1 MEIEYEGNQGEWKK
15 YQNTESVCPV
25 CLKKIAAYRVME
37 GDRVYLDKE
46 CLEHGKFRTLIW
58 NGLPEYESWAR
69 VKMPSYSETPS
80 LTLNK
85 GCPYDCGLC
94 TEHRQKTCCV
104 LLEVT
109 KRCDLRCPLCF
120 ASAGVGAEEDLTLEE
135 IELRFKDMMKR
146 GGPFNIQLSGGEP
159 GMRDDLPEII
169 ELGRK
174 IGFEF
179 FQMNTNGIRIGR
191 DKNYIHRLAEA
202 GLNCVFL
209 QFDGLRDEV
218 YRKLR
223 GKDLLEDKLAA
234 IEACRRE
241 GIGVVLVPVI
251 ARGVNVDQIGKLL
264 DFALEQ
270 MPVVRGVHFQPLSY
284 FGRYEGAAPEERFTM
299 PDLLREIEKQTN
311 GRMKTRDFTPGNAEN
326 AYCSFSGNFI
336 REKDGAISPWKNGKT
351 TIQCYDTEVE
361 ESCCCGIQ
369 EHEESGNDS
378 CSETEDTGV
387 MESCGS
393 SDKSRKFVARQWSA
407 APEESCC
414 GENVNTASLDDFLNR
429 LERQTLAVSCMVFM
443 DAWNLDLERLKECY
457 IHVSENRQEPRLIPF
472 CAYNLTAADGTT
484 LYRNN
489 MLVEL

>member
-1 MEIEYEGNQGEWKK
+1 MEIEYKGNKGERKK

-25 CLKKIAAYRVME
+25 CLKKIDAYRVMN
-37 GDRVYLDKE
+37 GDRVYLEKE
-46 CLEHGKFRTLIW
+46 CLDHGKFRTLIW

-69 VKMPSYSETPS
+69 VKMQSYSETPS
-80 LTLNK
+80 LTFDK

-109 KRCDLRCPLCF
+109 KRCDLSCPVCF

-169 ELGRK
+169 EMGRK

-191 DKNYIHRLAEA
+191 DKNYIKRLAEA

-209 QFDGLRDEV
+209 QFDGLSDEV

-223 GKDLLEDKLAA
+223 GRDLLEEKLAA

-299 PDLLREIEKQTN
+299 PDLLREIENQTN

-326 AYCSFSGNFI
+326 PYCSFSGNFI
-336 REKDGAISPWKNGKT
+336 REKDGAISPWKTGNT
-351 TIQCYDTEVE
+351 TFQ
-361 ESCCCGIQ
+361 SC
-369 EHEESGNDS
+369 D
-378 CSETEDTGV
+378 
-387 MESCGS
+387 CGS

-443 DAWNLDLERLKECY
+443 DAWNLDLDRLKECY
-457 IHVSENRQEPRLIPF
+457 IHVSEHLQEPRLIPF
-472 CAYNLTAADGTT
+472 CAYNLTALDGTT

-489 MLVEL
+489 MLGGL